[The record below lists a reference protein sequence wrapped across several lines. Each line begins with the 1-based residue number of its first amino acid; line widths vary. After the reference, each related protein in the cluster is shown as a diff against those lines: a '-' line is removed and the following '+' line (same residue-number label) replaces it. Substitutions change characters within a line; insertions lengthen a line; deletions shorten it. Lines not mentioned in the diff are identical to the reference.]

1 MAALRK
7 SFCALNRDQR
17 LGLIA
22 VFALAELISILIG
35 CGIGSCFGSDDVL
48 RLQGAGF
55 GAAAG
60 FAVAAVAIAF
70 VIRIVADDR
79 AIDPN
84 PTRDSEVHHATE

>member
-1 MAALRK
+1 MAALKR
-7 SFCALNRDQR
+7 SFYALNRDQR

-22 VFALAELISILIG
+22 VFALAEFISIMIG

-70 VIRIVADDR
+70 VIRCVADDL

-84 PTRDSEVHHATE
+84 PTRESEVHHATE

>member
-1 MAALRK
+1 MAALK
-7 SFCALNRDQR
+7 QSFRALSQDQR

-22 VFALAELISILIG
+22 VFALAEFISIMIG
-35 CGIGSCFGSDDVL
+35 CGIGSCFGSDNVL

-70 VIRIVADDR
+70 VLRIVADDLTGN
-79 AIDPN
+79 PN
-84 PTRDSEVHHATE
+84 PTRESEVRHAAE